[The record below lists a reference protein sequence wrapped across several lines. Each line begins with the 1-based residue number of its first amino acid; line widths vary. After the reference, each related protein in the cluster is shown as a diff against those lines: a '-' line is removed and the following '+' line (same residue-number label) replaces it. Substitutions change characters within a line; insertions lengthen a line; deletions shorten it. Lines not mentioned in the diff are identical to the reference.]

1 MKSIKQQGYSIK
13 KIICTEEDEKVW
25 YAKKADKTI
34 EVYNQIR
41 NEFIGKI
48 EKLRVGK
55 FMHWCFCPANDCFFT
70 NGCLKEITKFITK
83 LYANRK

>member
-1 MKSIKQQGYSIK
+1 MKQKGYSIK
-13 KIICTEEDEKVW
+13 KLIVTEEDKKVW
-25 YAKKADKTI
+25 YAKKTDGTI

-55 FMHWCFCPANDCFFT
+55 FMHWCFCPENDCFFT
-70 NGCLKEITKFITK
+70 NGCLKEISKFITK
-83 LYANRK
+83 LYNLKE

>member
-1 MKSIKQQGYSIK
+1 MKQKTSSMK
-13 KIICTEEDEKVW
+13 KLMVTEEGFLIWFAEKT
-25 YAKKADKTI
+25 DGTI
-34 EVYNQIR
+34 EVYNQIK

-70 NGCLKEITKFITK
+70 NGCLKEISKFITK
-83 LYANRK
+83 LYSKKNG